1 MESPRKKSEVYE
13 MQMLAR
19 ASSMDPVWMSATK
32 QMEKMKCARELRVR
46 RYRIEQWMSFF
57 AIVSIV
63 ATALTMQFGIN
74 NLTHYASYF
83 EVNST
88 VYVNILRAIISI
100 CTLVLLVLVL
110 YRTDTVCKLRIVTFR
125 LPPHV
130 KFYYPS
136 AGLLWKVIAEIVI
149 ISLHVPPSWSQTF
162 IESRFMSGSLF
173 NKTTLA
179 WSCPTPGDRLDGY
192 FCFTDLPWHSSHL
205 DVIVFLRVYI
215 LFRWVRHRLGFES
228 VDIEW
233 LGTEWHVPTQSLGFT
248 AKYMF
253 HEHPVKFAVFAFATT
268 WFLTS
273 VVVEFL
279 EHMINFNIDSNFEA
293 LWLIVLTMSSAGLG
307 SSPPVSLQGQIAIA
321 AGGIIGG
328 AVMGALITSVLI
340 ESLRV
345 TLDENAVIDTVHA
358 RTLHMKNQV
367 SAIDVLE
374 HFAHFVLLHK
384 QKASRSALRKAK
396 TSLFWATLEFKK
408 NRYDLAHL
416 SRSTVTVLDLKTA
429 DVAFRSTR
437 LMAAVPQAHTSA
449 TLDALERKLHAVHG
463 ALLAKMQRSV

>member
-1 MESPRKKSEVYE
+1 
-13 MQMLAR
+13 
-19 ASSMDPVWMSATK
+19 MDPVWMSATK

-57 AIVSIV
+57 SIVSIA

-173 NKTTLA
+173 VAL
-179 WSCPTPGDRLDGY
+179 DVLIRL
-192 FCFTDLPWHSSHL
+192 TDSL

-253 HEHPVKFAVFAFATT
+253 HQHPVKFAVFAFATT

-293 LWLIVLTMSSAGLG
+293 LWLVVLTMSSAGLG
-307 SSPPVSLQGQIAIA
+307 SSPPISLQGQIAIA

-345 TLDENAVIDTVHA
+345 TPDEIAVINTVHA
-358 RTLHMKNQV
+358 RTLNMKNQV

-374 HFAHFVLLHK
+374 HFARFVLLHK

-429 DVAFRSTR
+429 DIAFRSTR

-463 ALLAKMQRSV
+463 ALLAKKQRSV

>member
-1 MESPRKKSEVYE
+1 
-13 MQMLAR
+13 
-19 ASSMDPVWMSATK
+19 MDPVWMSATK

-57 AIVSIV
+57 SIVSIA

-173 NKTTLA
+173 VAL
-179 WSCPTPGDRLDGY
+179 DVLIRL
-192 FCFTDLPWHSSHL
+192 TDSL

-253 HEHPVKFAVFAFATT
+253 HQHPVKFAVFAFATT

-293 LWLIVLTMSSAGLG
+293 LWLVVLTMSSAGLG
-307 SSPPVSLQGQIAIA
+307 SSPPISLQGQIAIA

-345 TLDENAVIDTVHA
+345 TPDENAVINTVHA
-358 RTLHMKNQV
+358 RTLNMKNQV

-374 HFAHFVLLHK
+374 HFARFVLLHK

-429 DVAFRSTR
+429 DIAFRSTR

-463 ALLAKMQRSV
+463 ALLAKKQRSV